1 MHPVSL
7 EHSNLGKARYQL
19 SLVQINLVEALN
31 LVREDLVLE
40 VEVSRMEWHQVV
52 QAHSD
57 LLPTQLVLNL
67 NLPQL

>member
-1 MHPVSL
+1 M
-7 EHSNLGKARYQL
+7 GKARYQL

-40 VEVSRMEWHQVV
+40 VEVSRMEWHQVA